1 MVAMAPFTSRVL
13 VALLATAALTSS
25 SCRKPAPSA
34 GSPPAAGATAQPS
47 APAPPPATAAGTPAA
62 AAPAPPKPM
71 PAQLPDVLARVNG
84 EPVERWEFDNAVKRL
99 EARAG
104 GSIPAE
110 RRDEILRGV
119 LDQLVAYHLLAQE
132 ARGRKFAAADQ
143 DVETR
148 VAEIRKNFPDEGAFT
163 QAMAAQGLTVDHLRA
178 QTRTNL
184 EVQKII
190 DAEVSSKVAVQDSDV
205 SAFYQQNLGRFKQGE
220 SVHASHIL
228 IAVPQGATPEQKAAA
243 KAKATAALK
252 QVRGGAD
259 FAVVARAQSQDP
271 GSAPNGGDLGF
282 FPRGQMTP
290 AFEEAA
296 FKLKA
301 GAVSNI
307 VETPFGFHIIKAL
320 GRRPA
325 RTAPLDEVS
334 GQIKE
339 FLTQGQREQKLEQ
352 FIAQAKSKSKL
363 EVLV

>member
-1 MVAMAPFTSRVL
+1 MGAMPSSTSRVL
-13 VALLATAALTSS
+13 VALLIAAAHTSVA
-25 SCRKPAPSA
+25 CKKPSPA
-34 GSPPAAGATAQPS
+34 GSA
-47 APAPPPATAAGTPAA
+47 APAPTGAAQSVAATPVPGSNAATPATV
-62 AAPAPPKPM
+62 PPKPM

-132 ARGRKFAAADQ
+132 ARARKFTAADQ
-143 DVETR
+143 DVDTR

-163 QAMAAQGLTVDHLRA
+163 QAIAAQGLTVDHLRA

-184 EVQKII
+184 EVQKVI
-190 DAEVSSKVAVQDSDV
+190 DAEVSAKVSVQDGDV
-205 SAFYQQNLGRFKQGE
+205 STFYQQNLERFKQGE

-228 IAVPQGATPEQKAAA
+228 IGVPQGATPEQKAAA

-259 FAVVARAQSQDP
+259 FAEVARAQSEDP
-271 GSAPNGGDLGF
+271 GSARNGGDLGF

-296 FKLKA
+296 FKLKT

-307 VETPFGFHIIKAL
+307 VETPFGFHIIKSL

-325 RTAPLDEVS
+325 RTAPFAEVS
-334 GQIKE
+334 GQIKD

>member
-1 MVAMAPFTSRVL
+1 MSFFSSRVL
-13 VALLATAALTSS
+13 VALLVTAALTSL
-25 SCRKPAPSA
+25 SCRKPGPSA
-34 GSPPAAGATAQPS
+34 SATAPAASAAQP
-47 APAPPPATAAGTPAA
+47 AATAAAPGASRPAA

-71 PAQLPDVLARVNG
+71 PPQLPDVLARVNG

-110 RRDEILRGV
+110 RRDEILRGI

-132 ARGRKFAAADQ
+132 ARARKFAAADQ

-148 VAEIRKNFPDEGAFT
+148 VADIRKNFPDEGAFT
-163 QAMAAQGLTVDHLRA
+163 QAIAAQGLTVDHLRA

-184 EVQKII
+184 EVQKVI
-190 DAEVSSKVAVQDSDV
+190 DAEVSSKVSVQDTDV
-205 SAFYQQNLGRFKQGE
+205 SAFYQQNLERFKQGE

-228 IAVPQGATPEQKAAA
+228 ITVPQGATPEQKSAARA
-243 KAKATAALK
+243 KAAAALK

-259 FAVVARAQSQDP
+259 FAAVARAQSQDP

-282 FPRGQMTP
+282 FPKGQMTP

-307 VETPFGFHIIKAL
+307 VETPFGFHIIKAV

-334 GQIKE
+334 GQIKD

>member
-1 MVAMAPFTSRVL
+1 MPSSTSRVL
-13 VALLATAALTSS
+13 VALLLAAALTSVA
-25 SCRKPAPSA
+25 CKKPSPAGSAAPASA
-34 GSPPAAGATAQPS
+34 GAAQSGPAAAVPGS
-47 APAPPPATAAGTPAA
+47 NAATPAA
-62 AAPAPPKPM
+62 VPPKPM

-104 GSIPAE
+104 GSIPAD
-110 RRDEILRGV
+110 RRDEILRGI

-132 ARGRKFAAADQ
+132 ARARKFAAADQ
-143 DVETR
+143 DVDAR
-148 VAEIRKNFPDEGAFT
+148 VAEIRKNFPDEAAFS

-178 QTRTNL
+178 QTRNNL
-184 EVQKII
+184 EVQKVI
-190 DAEVSSKVAVQDSDV
+190 DAEVSAKVSVQDADV
-205 SAFYQQNLGRFKQGE
+205 STFYQQNLERFKQGE

-228 IAVPQGATPEQKAAA
+228 IGVPQGATPEQKSAA
-243 KAKATAALK
+243 KKKAEAALK

-259 FAVVARAQSQDP
+259 FGAVARAQSQDP
-271 GSAPNGGDLGF
+271 GSAQNGGDLGF
-282 FPRGQMTP
+282 FPKGQMTP

-296 FKLKA
+296 FKLKT

-307 VETPFGFHIIKAL
+307 VETPFGFHIIKSL

-334 GQIKE
+334 GQIKD